1 MSDDK
6 YWYGL
11 FEISIRHSKI
21 KHLNTIETINVN
33 NLKVIIKYVLNNSHK
48 NYYLLVYLNKL

>member
-21 KHLNTIETINVN
+21 KHLNSIETINVN
-33 NLKVIIKYVLNNSHK
+33 NLKVIKIRFEQFTQK
-48 NYYLLVYLNKL
+48 LLPIFK